1 MPAYLTNY
9 VYALGQEMRP
19 KSAAGTR
26 ALRPPPPVSAP
37 TPVVQG
43 LSRRSHLTAETRWT
57 QRGKAA
63 TETADYG
70 IRGRRETNR
79 AVFCV
84 FRGSYP
90 QGNCS
95 QPANNLDYCSA
106 VQRFPTGVFSPQPS
120 RLCGSMVRAPTNRR
134 RPSGTLPP
142 PSLGRKGGRS
152 PILRP
157 PSCHEPS
164 VPGRMKP
171 ATLGVVIPAPSS
183 CGRTARRACWRAAK
197 VRCWFAITFLERGWR
212 SASSL

>member
-106 VQRFPTGVFSPQPS
+106 KSPKKIASFSSQADNQAITRRVSRNPRGMSHIPLSLCSLRSLRLTSTALFRWRQRF
-120 RLCGSMVRAPTNRR
+120 RIYWWVR
-134 RPSGTLPP
+134 
-142 PSLGRKGGRS
+142 
-152 PILRP
+152 
-157 PSCHEPS
+157 
-164 VPGRMKP
+164 
-171 ATLGVVIPAPSS
+171 
-183 CGRTARRACWRAAK
+183 
-197 VRCWFAITFLERGWR
+197 
-212 SASSL
+212 